1 MKVMKNPQAPPSFDD
16 WFKDQRPKLLRL
28 ALSRL
33 GDRAEAE
40 DVVQDT
46 ALALW
51 RRLAK
56 GDIDDPDAYA
66 ARALW
71 QNALRRRG
79 RRRDWV
85 ALDETRHQGAEPE
98 ADAWMESLAMEAA
111 IARLPPAQQAVLRLR
126 FYTGLSFKEMAAT
139 LAISLN
145 TAASR
150 CRYAL
155 DALRHSLDPLKEEE
169 DHGKGSRKPRPARP
183 QLRGGQQHRHHRN
196 P

>member
-1 MKVMKNPQAPPSFDD
+1 MPRVPAPPSFDD
-16 WFKDQRPKLLRL
+16 WFKEQRPKLLRL
-28 ALSRL
+28 ARSRL

-79 RRRDWV
+79 RRKDWV
-85 ALDETRHQGAEPE
+85 ALDEARHPE
-98 ADAWMESLAMEAA
+98 ADPEAEAWMQSLAMEAA

-126 FYTGLSFKEMAAT
+126 FYAGLSFKEMAAT
-139 LAISLN
+139 LAVSLN

-169 DHGKGSRKPRPARP
+169 RHARAPRTPRHQFRREHPRGRSRHA
-183 QLRGGQQHRHHRN
+183 
-196 P
+196 

>member
-1 MKVMKNPQAPPSFDD
+1 MQAMKNTQAPPSFDD

-28 ALSRL
+28 ARSRL

-51 RRLAK
+51 RRLAQ

-85 ALDETRHQGAEPE
+85 ALDEARHRGAAAE
-98 ADAWMESLAMEAA
+98 AEAWMDSQAMEAA
-111 IARLPPAQQAVLRLR
+111 LARLPPTQQAVLRLR

-169 DHGKGSRKPRPARP
+169 RHGKGPAPRPARP
-183 QLRGGQQHRHHRN
+183 QLRRRQQHRRHRN